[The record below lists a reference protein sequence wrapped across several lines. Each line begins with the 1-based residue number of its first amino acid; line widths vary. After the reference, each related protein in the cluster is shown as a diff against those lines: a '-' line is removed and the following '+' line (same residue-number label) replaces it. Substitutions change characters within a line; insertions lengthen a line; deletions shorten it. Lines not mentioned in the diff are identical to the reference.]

1 MGRSLFSQRDHCPVN
16 SSILE
21 TKIRTRIR
29 SEGRITFAEFMET
42 VLYDP
47 EDGYYAATAR
57 VSESGDFFTS
67 PSAHPAFGALI
78 CVQLHEMWRVLGSPA
93 EFAVIEYGAGSG
105 VLASD
110 IQAHASRFESGF
122 DRAMTYTALD
132 RASAAPMDHTL
143 DAVGCVISNELLDAF
158 PAHRFVVTD
167 GTVKELWVVERDGVL
182 TEEPGQLSHPAIGD
196 RLEPLRPGLP
206 DGYTSEVN
214 LGLGPW
220 AESVSRNIRK
230 GFVLTIDYGYPSRQ
244 YYSRERTRGTLRCYY
259 RHTLNANP
267 FQHIGQ
273 QDLSVH
279 VDFTALDEALSDV
292 GFSAVGITV
301 QADFLA
307 RLGIREFR
315 KQLDSSGNPRRKVA
329 ANRMAIDQILRR
341 DGLGAFKVA
350 IHSKAVDCPRL
361 TGLASTE
368 SGEPA
373 APAPS
378 PPLPLLDDDPRRVR
392 LFEGA
397 YPQAT
402 EFTGTWDELLGVDAV
417 GEDLEE

>member
-1 MGRSLFSQRDHCPVN
+1 MGRSLFSQCDHCPVN

-42 VLYDP
+42 ALYDP
-47 EDGYYAATAR
+47 EHGYYAAPGR

-67 PSAHPAFGALI
+67 PSTHPAFGALI
-78 CVQLHEMWRVLGSPA
+78 CVQLHEMWRILGSPP
-93 EFAVIEYGAGSG
+93 EFAVIEYGAGNG
-105 VLASD
+105 VLAHD
-110 IQAHASRFESGF
+110 IQAHASRFDSGF
-122 DRAMTYTALD
+122 DRAMTYTVLD
-132 RASAAPMDHTL
+132 RASAAPTDHVV
-143 DAVGCVISNELLDAF
+143 DAVGCVVSNELLDAF
-158 PAHRFVVTD
+158 PAHRFVIAD

-182 TEEPGQLSHPAIGD
+182 TEEPGELSHPAIGD

-230 GFVLTIDYGYPSRQ
+230 GFVLTIDYGYPSRR

-267 FQHIGQ
+267 FQHIGR

-292 GFSAVGITV
+292 GFSAVGITT

-307 RLGIREFR
+307 RLGMSEFR
-315 KQLDSSGNPRRKVA
+315 NQLDGSGKPLRDVA
-329 ANRMAIDQILRR
+329 ANRMAIEQILKS

-350 IHSKAVDCPRL
+350 IHSKAVDRPQL

-368 SGEPA
+368 NGEPTA
-373 APAPS
+373 NAPS

-392 LFEGA
+392 LFEGS
-397 YPQAT
+397 YPQAA
-402 EFTGTWDELLGVDAV
+402 EVTGTWDELLGGDAI
-417 GEDLEE
+417 GGDPEK

>member
-1 MGRSLFSQRDHCPVN
+1 MTA
-16 SSILE
+16 SILE

-29 SEGRITFAEFMET
+29 SEGRITFAEFMEIA
-42 VLYDP
+42 LYDP
-47 EDGYYAATAR
+47 EHGYYATPGR

-93 EFAVIEYGAGSG
+93 EFAVIEYGAGNG
-105 VLASD
+105 VLAGD

-122 DRAMTYTALD
+122 DRAMTYTVLD
-132 RASAAPMDHTL
+132 RTSEASTSVL
-143 DAVGCVISNELLDAF
+143 QDAVGCVISNELLDAF
-158 PAHRFVVTD
+158 PAHRFIIAD
-167 GTVKELWVVERDGVL
+167 GTLKELWVVERDGVL
-182 TEEPGQLSHPAIGD
+182 MEEPGELSDPAIGD
-196 RLEPLRPGLP
+196 KLDAVRPGLP

-214 LGLGPW
+214 LELGPW
-220 AESVSRNIRK
+220 AESVSRNIRQ
-230 GFVLTIDYGYPSRQ
+230 GFVLTIDYGYPAHR

-267 FQHIGQ
+267 FQHIGR

-292 GFSAVGITV
+292 GFSVVGITM

-307 RLGIREFR
+307 RLGINEFM
-315 KQLDSSGNPRRKVA
+315 KQLDSPGIPRRNVA
-329 ANRMAIDQILRR
+329 ANRMAIDQIQKS

-350 IHSKAVDCPRL
+350 IHSKGVDRPQL
-361 TGLASTE
+361 TGLASPG

-373 APAPS
+373 AIAPS

-392 LFEGA
+392 LFDGS
-397 YPQAT
+397 YTYAT
-402 EFTGTWDELLGVDAV
+402 DSTGTWDELLGVDAAA
-417 GEDLEE
+417 GYPEE